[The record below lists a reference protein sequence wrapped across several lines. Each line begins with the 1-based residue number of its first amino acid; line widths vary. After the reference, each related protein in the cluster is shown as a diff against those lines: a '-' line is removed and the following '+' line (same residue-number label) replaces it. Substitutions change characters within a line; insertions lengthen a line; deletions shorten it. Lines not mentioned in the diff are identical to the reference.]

1 MGFKIKVSKVAQV
14 DSVAREVRCGRVAE
28 IQRLYHKGHEGTRR
42 KCLNQDASCPAIRLI
57 FVACTNLTKF
67 TSWCSKWYTSSM
79 KRATITLP
87 DDLANA
93 TEEYVQ
99 AQEAPPALTT
109 VMQAALREYLRE
121 RGFLREYRPLKI
133 TPAKKGSGRSDVSI
147 NHDLYLA
154 GIKK

>member
-1 MGFKIKVSKVAQV
+1 
-14 DSVAREVRCGRVAE
+14 
-28 IQRLYHKGHEGTRR
+28 
-42 KCLNQDASCPAIRLI
+42 
-57 FVACTNLTKF
+57 
-67 TSWCSKWYTSSM
+67 M
-79 KRATITLP
+79 KRATMTLP

-93 TEEYVQ
+93 MEEYVQ

-133 TPAKKGSGRSDVSI
+133 TPAKKGSGRSDVSV

>member
-1 MGFKIKVSKVAQV
+1 
-14 DSVAREVRCGRVAE
+14 
-28 IQRLYHKGHEGTRR
+28 
-42 KCLNQDASCPAIRLI
+42 
-57 FVACTNLTKF
+57 
-67 TSWCSKWYTSSM
+67 M
-79 KRATITLP
+79 KRTTMTLP
-87 DDLANA
+87 DDLAKA
-93 TEEYVQ
+93 MDEYVQ

-154 GIKK
+154 GLKK